1 MDVPGPNL
9 HQPEV
14 TQSTEGLILY
24 SRPGCHLCEMAKI
37 ALEKAKLSVAEVS
50 VESDPALEAEYGIEI
65 PVLTDAN
72 GKRLL
77 KGVFNEARIAAM
89 LLKL

>member
-1 MDVPGPNL
+1 VPVPNL

-14 TQSTEGLILY
+14 TNFILY
-24 SRPGCHLCEMAKI
+24 SRPGCHLCEMAKA
-37 ALEKAKLSVAEVS
+37 ALERANLNITEVS
-50 VESDPALEAEYGIEI
+50 VESDPTLEAEYGIEI
-65 PVLTDAN
+65 PVLTQN
-72 GKRLL
+72 GKTLL

>member
-1 MDVPGPNL
+1 MPVPNL
-9 HQPEV
+9 HQSEA
-14 TQSTEGLILY
+14 TTFILY
-24 SRPGCHLCEMAKI
+24 SRPGCHLCEMAKT
-37 ALEKAKLSVAEVS
+37 ALEKVNLNITEVS

-65 PVLTDAN
+65 PVLTDGT
-72 GKRLL
+72 GKTLL

>member
-1 MDVPGPNL
+1 MPVPNL
-9 HQPEV
+9 HQSEA
-14 TQSTEGLILY
+14 TTFILY
-24 SRPGCHLCEMAKI
+24 SRPGCHLCEMAKT
-37 ALEKAKLSVAEVS
+37 ALKKANLNITEVS

-72 GKRLL
+72 GKTLL

>member
-1 MDVPGPNL
+1 
-9 HQPEV
+9 
-14 TQSTEGLILY
+14 
-24 SRPGCHLCEMAKI
+24 MAKT
-37 ALEKAKLSVAEVS
+37 ALEKANLNITEVS

-65 PVLTDAN
+65 PVLTDGT
-72 GKRLL
+72 GKTLL